1 MQKVPS
7 LLVEGQLAVGAATST
22 GHHRDVVVLAEP
34 GLLHESRD
42 LRLDV
47 GDTYAWSLSVD
58 LVQLFELER
67 LDDTGPAYVR
77 LTVVQNE
84 VVGEAV
90 ALLSAEEARAFARM
104 LTTMA
109 RDLDD
114 ADRLR
119 GSVVRRPRTRTVLLP
134 VPAPACLAFDAK
146 RGWHLLTAPPDWW
159 LEEQEA
165 LLLEDEE
172 GCATAI
178 GERQSCSAPAWLG
191 RRALWRSPSLP

>member
-1 MQKVPS
+1 MTITDDRPTIEHPS
-7 LLVEGQLAVGAATST
+7 WCRHIPEGAPWTQAGRAYLAP
-22 GHHRDVVVLAEP
+22 AEP
-34 GLLHESRD
+34 ELEHESRD

-104 LTTMA
+104 LTRMA
-109 RDLDD
+109 GDLEL
-114 ADRLR
+114 AERLH
-119 GSVVRRPRTRTVLLP
+119 GTS
-134 VPAPACLAFDAK
+134 
-146 RGWHLLTAPPDWW
+146 
-159 LEEQEA
+159 
-165 LLLEDEE
+165 
-172 GCATAI
+172 
-178 GERQSCSAPAWLG
+178 
-191 RRALWRSPSLP
+191 